1 MTEYTR
7 QPANVQFGHY
17 FTQLIFR
24 GNFPGTE
31 QLNSDILNFV
41 LGKETDR
48 TLGNANTKLHKGTIG
63 GWQPTW
69 PDNGILDQDEP
80 CIKFLKE
87 DIIMP
92 SINLYAQESTKLTFS
107 QFTGQNHNLP
117 TGVELHINSWSVLY
131 RKGNFQCPHLH
142 RDSAFTGIYYPAVPE
157 NLIEPEG
164 AIVFHNSAVESSWY
178 GYDQTKIITPKAGD
192 LIIFP
197 SWVTHQAYPFSG
209 DGHRLSIVFDVFVT
223 GINE

>member
-1 MTEYTR
+1 MSKYVR
-7 QPANVQFGHY
+7 QQANVQFGHY
-17 FTQLIFR
+17 FPQLIFK

-31 QLNSDILNFV
+31 ILNQDILNFV
-41 LGKETDR
+41 LNKEIEG
-48 TLGNANTKLHKGTIG
+48 TLGDANLTLHKGTIG

-69 PDNGILDQDEP
+69 PGNGILDQNEP

-92 SINLYAQESTKLTFS
+92 SIDIYAQESIKLTFS
-107 QFTGQNHNLP
+107 PL
-117 TGVELHINSWSVLY
+117 TGVNLQINSWSVLY

-142 RDSAFTGIYYPAVPE
+142 RNSAFTGIYYAAVPK
-157 NLIEPEG
+157 NLVEPEG
-164 AIVFHNSAVESSWY
+164 ALVFHNSAVESSWY
-178 GYDQTKIITPKAGD
+178 GFDQTKIFIPKEGD

-197 SWVTHQAYPFSG
+197 SWVTHQAYPFSC
-209 DGHRLSIVFDVFVT
+209 DGYRLAIAFDVFVT